1 MRLLAQFVAVLLL
14 VGFVGAYFWWIVT
27 AAAVASVGVAGR
39 SRISG
44 RAGCVR
50 GRCRSRGCRRP
61 RSSVRNARCSAL
73 FTTRGVRGMM
83 VEPSEVTDMDL
94 YLMQHGQATTETEDP
109 ERPLTDAGRAAVQR
123 VAKRARA
130 ADVRISGC
138 LHSGKLRAEQ
148 TAQLLV
154 REIGAEPSVEARP
167 GLAPNDPVVVV
178 AQWLRAE
185 TEHPS
190 LALVGHMPFLDR
202 LASLLVV
209 GDEQAQVVRFQMGG
223 LVKLEPKVD
232 RDGFS
237 VAWALPPDLA

>member
-1 MRLLAQFVAVLLL
+1 
-14 VGFVGAYFWWIVT
+14 
-27 AAAVASVGVAGR
+27 
-39 SRISG
+39 
-44 RAGCVR
+44 
-50 GRCRSRGCRRP
+50 
-61 RSSVRNARCSAL
+61 
-73 FTTRGVRGMM
+73 
-83 VEPSEVTDMDL
+83 MDL
-94 YLMQHGQATTETEDP
+94 YLMQHGQATTETENP

-138 LHSGKLRAEQ
+138 VHSGKLRAEQ
-148 TAQLLV
+148 TAQLLEGD
-154 REIGAEPSVEARP
+154 RRGADREARP
-167 GLAPNDPVVVV
+167 GLAPNDPVVPV

-185 TEHPS
+185 TEHQS
-190 LALVGHMPFLDR
+190 LALVGHMPFLGR

-209 GDEQAQVVRFQMGG
+209 GDEQAQVVGFQTGG